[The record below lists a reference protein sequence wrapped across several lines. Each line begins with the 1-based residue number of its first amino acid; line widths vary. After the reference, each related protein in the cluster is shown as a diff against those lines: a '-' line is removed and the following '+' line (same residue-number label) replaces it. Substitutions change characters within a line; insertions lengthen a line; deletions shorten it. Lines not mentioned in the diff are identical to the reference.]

1 MTKLT
6 LFILILLPLANISA
20 QLNPVTWTYDAVK
33 INDQEYDLRMT
44 AKCEGGWYIY
54 SQYLESEDGP
64 IATSF
69 SFEPNANL
77 SLVGK
82 ITESGHKKEGFD
94 EMFGM
99 NIIKFSDEVVFTQR
113 IRILADT
120 PSLGG
125 VVTYMTCNNEKC
137 LPPKDVSFS
146 ILLP

>member
-6 LFILILLPLANISA
+6 ILFLLLFPLASSVA
-20 QLNPVTWTYDAVK
+20 QMNPVTWTYEAVK
-33 INDQEYDLRMT
+33 INEKEYDLKLT

-69 SFEPNANL
+69 SFETNNNI
-77 SLVGK
+77 SLEGK

-113 IRILADT
+113 IKTMGEVPAIK
-120 PSLGG
+120 G

-137 LPPKDVSFS
+137 LPPKDVAYN
-146 ILLP
+146 IVLP